1 MSAVATST
9 ATGKATRPAC
19 EMADVLRRYG
29 EAYRRTHRVP
39 PSHHKVMRA
48 ITNCRTAALGGH
60 RERCPRCEFVRYAYN
75 SCRNRHCP
83 KCQAVTKAQWLADR
97 EAELLPVPYFHN
109 VFTVPHELNC
119 LFLSSERNQRE
130 MLKLL
135 FRATSDTLLTFG
147 RNNLRGLL
155 GFTAILHT
163 WDQQLR
169 PHYHLH
175 CAIPGGA
182 LAENGSRWN
191 PARSKTYLFSV
202 KALGIV
208 FRAKFL
214 EGLQQLVATGQL
226 SLTGRIA
233 HLAGPAKWKA
243 FLTPLWHKSWNVYSK
258 PPFGGPEKV
267 LDYLG
272 RYTHRVAISNHRL
285 LSAED
290 GTVRF
295 LYRDRAAGDVIRTC
309 SLPAEKF
316 IARFLLH
323 VLPSRFMRIR
333 HFGFLAN
340 RRKNQALARS
350 RELLGV
356 PKEPE
361 NEEPKRT
368 LQEWMLAL
376 TGMDIT
382 QCPRCGHRP
391 LQRTELP
398 PLIFHPLPSSFPRAP
413 PCHSP

>member
-1 MSAVATST
+1 MSTVAAAT
-9 ATGKATRPAC
+9 ATERTRRPAC

-60 RERCPRCEFVRYAYN
+60 RERCPRCGFVRYAYN

-83 KCQAVTKAQWLADR
+83 KCQAVAKARWLAAR

-109 VFTVPHELNC
+109 VFTVPHELNG

-130 MLKLL
+130 ILKLL

-175 CAIPGGA
+175 CVIPGGA
-182 LAENGSRWN
+182 LAEDGSRWRN
-191 PARSKTYLFSV
+191 APTAKYLFNV
-202 KALGIV
+202 QALAIV

-214 EGLQQLVATGQL
+214 QGLQRLVKTGRL
-226 SLTGRIA
+226 TLTGGLA
-233 HLAGPAKWKA
+233 HLATPAKWNA
-243 FLTPLWHKSWNVYSK
+243 FLAPLWRKSWVVYSK
-258 PPFGGPEKV
+258 QPFGGPKKV

-295 LYRDRAAGDVIRTC
+295 LYRDRRAGDAIRTC

-316 IARFLLH
+316 IGRFLLH

-340 RRKNQALARS
+340 RRKKEALARS

-356 PKEPE
+356 PKKPE

-368 LQEWMLAL
+368 VREWMLAL
-376 TGMDIT
+376 TGTDIT
-382 QCPRCGHRP
+382 QCPCCGHRP
-391 LQRTELP
+391 LLRTELP
-398 PLIFHPLPSSFPRAP
+398 PLIFHPFPSSSPRAP
-413 PCHSP
+413 PCHAP